1 MDEESKGSKQTRGFN
16 DNFSN
21 QDDDDEDDG
30 SNDSDCVIKSKDL
43 IVSTFLFFELTFK
56 FYHSITLNLI

>member
-21 QDDDDEDDG
+21 QDDEDDDDS
-30 SNDSDCVIKSKDL
+30 SNDSDCIIKAKDL
-43 IVSTFLFFELTFK
+43 IVCTFIYFELTLYFIIVQ
-56 FYHSITLNLI
+56 S